1 MEVAFRAFTDED
13 TAQAI
18 AIWNQVVADGVAFP
32 QTELLTI
39 ESGKAFFTQQTYTG
53 IAYQIE
59 TGQIV
64 GLYILHPN
72 NVGRCGHICNASY
85 AVDSHCRGY
94 HIGEKLV
101 RHSMTT
107 AEKIGF
113 RILQFNAVVKSNQA
127 ALALY
132 KKLGFVQ
139 LGTIPAGFLN
149 KNGDYEDIIPH
160 YYDLTQLKTN

>member
-1 MEVAFRAFTDED
+1 MDIQFKSFTDED

-18 AIWNQVVADGVAFP
+18 AIWNQIVIDGVAFP
-32 QTELLTI
+32 QTETLTL
-39 ESGKAFFTQQTYTG
+39 ETGKAFFKAQTYTG
-53 IAYQIE
+53 VAYQAD

-72 NVGRCGHICNASY
+72 NVGRCGHICNTSY
-85 AVDSHCRGY
+85 AVDSHFRGQ

-101 RHSMTT
+101 RHSMET
-107 AEKIGF
+107 AKKLGF

-132 KKLGFVQ
+132 QKLGFHQ

-149 KNGDYEDIIPH
+149 KNNEYEDIIPH
-160 YYDLTQLKTN
+160 YYDLTKLPD

>member
-1 MEVAFRAFTDED
+1 MT
-13 TAQAI
+13 
-18 AIWNQVVADGVAFP
+18 DGVAFP
-32 QTELLTI
+32 QTETLTL
-39 ESGKAFFTQQTYTG
+39 ETGKAFFKAQTYTG
-53 IAYQIE
+53 VAYQAD

-72 NVGRCGHICNASY
+72 NVGRCEHICNTSY
-85 AVDSHCRGY
+85 AVDSHFRGQ

-101 RHSMTT
+101 HHSMVT
-107 AEKIGF
+107 AKKLGF

-132 KKLGFVQ
+132 QQKLGFHQ

-149 KNGDYEDIIPH
+149 KNNEYEDIIPH
-160 YYDLTQLKTN
+160 YYDLTKLPD